1 MFYLSFA
8 ESTHDVDGP
17 GLWRLTLD
25 QDLLDTL
32 SRRFPTWFDSGCSGG
47 SSSSNSSS
55 SGGSNTS
62 NSPPPNSDNS
72 TSSGGSSGV
81 GGGGSGSS
89 GGIGTIQTV
98 TVGVAGEISVAAA
111 AEGIAG
117 GGIGPHFLTA
127 TSDKYFTVNLAE
139 LNGMAEGKS
148 LQILR
153 CTCEVIFC

>member
-1 MFYLSFA
+1 M
-8 ESTHDVDGP
+8 DGP

-47 SSSSNSSS
+47 SSSSSSSSS

-89 GGIGTIQTV
+89 TGIGTIQTIS
-98 TVGVAGEISVAAA
+98 VGVDGGISVAAT
-111 AEGIAG
+111 AEGAAG
-117 GGIGPHFLTA
+117 GGSVGGGISTHFLTA

-139 LNGMAEGKS
+139 LNGMAEGKW

-153 CTCEVIFC
+153 RIVVIFF

>member
-1 MFYLSFA
+1 MLCLFLFS
-8 ESTHDVDGP
+8 ESTHGVDGP

-47 SSSSNSSS
+47 SSSSSSSS

-72 TSSGGSSGV
+72 TSSGVSSGV

-98 TVGVAGEISVAAA
+98 AISVDGGISVAAA
-111 AEGIAG
+111 AEGAAG
-117 GGIGPHFLTA
+117 GGSVGGGITTHFLTA
-127 TSDKYFTVNLAE
+127 TSDKYYTVNLSE
-139 LNGMAEGKS
+139 LNGMAEGK
-148 LQILR
+148 
-153 CTCEVIFC
+153 